1 MLSTILQRCRLY
13 ITSEQDAQISET
25 IVDNTTWLTAR
36 QATKFAVEG
45 KQYRM
50 DRPVL
55 DSIYQRNRKLR
66 NV

>member
-1 MLSTILQRCRLY
+1 MLNNIHQRCNY
-13 ITSEQDAQISET
+13 HITCELNSQIAET
-25 IVDNTTWLTAR
+25 VIDNTTWLMTR
-36 QATKFAVEG
+36 QATKYAVEG
-45 KQYRM
+45 KNERM